1 MHPPLNIDTGPF
13 SVEEL
18 RLKNKQMVEAKVDGD
33 DCISPELMKRVD
45 VDDIILKFCNEVLC
59 DSHISGQWKLLSNI
73 VPVSKKGAS
82 QRQINTE
89 EYF

>member
-1 MHPPLNIDTGPF
+1 
-13 SVEEL
+13 
-18 RLKNKQMVEAKVDGD
+18 MVEAKMDGD
-33 DCISPELMKRVD
+33 DSISPEVMKRVD

-59 DSHISGQWKLLSNI
+59 DSHISGQWKLLSDI
-73 VPVSKKGAS
+73 DPVPKKGVS